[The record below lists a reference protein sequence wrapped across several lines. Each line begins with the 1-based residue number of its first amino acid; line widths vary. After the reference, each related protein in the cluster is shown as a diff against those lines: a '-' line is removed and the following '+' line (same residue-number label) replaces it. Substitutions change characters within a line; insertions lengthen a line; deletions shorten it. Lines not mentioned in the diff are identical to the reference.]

1 MSGYPNLKTDDVE
14 LLKIKTKDDQL
25 RELQYKTEKH
35 DHENIL
41 KSLKADNESIKKK
54 YKSLNKK
61 KILIIITEILVGSG
75 SAIGTSTM
83 GLIDPSVGIVISSST
98 ALLTSIAILITN
110 EYISK
115 LKIRYTKLRDWINV
129 ITLLYEK
136 TLKES
141 MIDKKIDEKEANQL
155 KQIYNHY
162 VDKKSEIMRN
172 TQFKVEDVFG
182 DVISKDSISPEQIT
196 KLNNFLAKI
205 I

>member
-1 MSGYPNLKTDDVE
+1 MNRYPNLKTDDVE

-25 RELQYKTEKH
+25 KELQYKTEKH

-41 KSLKADNESIKKK
+41 KTLKAGNELVKKK

-61 KILIIITEILVGSG
+61 KILLIITEILVGAG
-75 SAIGTSTM
+75 SAVGSSSM
-83 GLIDPSVGIVISSST
+83 ALINPGAGIVISSST
-98 ALLTSIAILITN
+98 AFLTSIAILITD

-136 TLKES
+136 TLKQS
-141 MIDKKIDEKEANQL
+141 MIDKKIDQKEAEEL
-155 KQIYNHY
+155 KKIYNHY
-162 VDKKSEIMRN
+162 FDKRSEIMKN
-172 TQFKVEDVFG
+172 TQSKVEDVFG

-196 KLNNFLAKI
+196 N
-205 I
+205 